1 MRERIVALLW
11 GFAEATLFFF
21 VPDVYLTFVALRD
34 VRLALVC
41 CAWALAGALAGGSLM
56 YLWGVHDPA
65 QVAAVL
71 DWVPA
76 ISRGSI
82 ARVRDQLQTIGL
94 PAVVLAPLSGTPYKI
109 YAAEAG
115 AIGLGL
121 GRLLLITVPARL
133 VRFALVSLL
142 AAAVTRMP
150 PLRSWSPR
158 ALRRTHLL
166 VWAVFY
172 GLYFALVPW

>member
-11 GFAEATLFFF
+11 GFAEATVFFF

-34 VRLALVC
+34 PRLALVC
-41 CAWALAGALAGGSLM
+41 CVWALAGALAGGSLM
-56 YLWGVHDPA
+56 YLWGAHDPA

-76 ISRGSI
+76 ISPAAI
-82 ARVRDQLQTIGL
+82 ARVRGELETMGL

-115 AIGLGL
+115 AVGLGL

-133 VRFALVSLL
+133 VRFALVTVV
-142 AAAVTRMP
+142 AAALVRLP

-172 GLYFALVPW
+172 AVYYALVPW